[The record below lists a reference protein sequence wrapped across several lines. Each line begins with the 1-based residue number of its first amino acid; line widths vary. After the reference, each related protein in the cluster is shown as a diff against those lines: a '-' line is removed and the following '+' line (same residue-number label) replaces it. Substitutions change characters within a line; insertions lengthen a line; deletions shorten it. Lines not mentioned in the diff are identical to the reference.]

1 MTSLTA
7 ARIQM
12 ELSLGFHM
20 IYPDLT
26 AAGAAAPA
34 STLALTAATLPIGF
48 GVLVPS
54 LWLLFAVFKRQSVR
68 GNPSRGIRGARR
80 A

>member
-12 ELSLGFHM
+12 QLSLGFHM

-26 AAGAAAPA
+26 VTGAAAPA
-34 STLALTAATLPIGF
+34 STLALTAATLPIGIAA
-48 GVLVPS
+48 LIPS
-54 LWLLFAVFKRQSVR
+54 LWFLCSVFER
-68 GNPSRGIRGARR
+68 
-80 A
+80 